1 LVEGGN
7 SSNSR
12 YFTCGT
18 LDRSLKCCQISL
30 YAKNSRYFTC
40 GTLDRSLK
48 FAKSRF
54 THKIIIIIL
63 NRFFLVENVKANMKS
78 RVQCEKQTL
87 VRVQSRKNVKLV
99 PGHVK
104 LVPGHVKLVWTRF
117 SKMFQNSQM
126 MSGNV

>member
-1 LVEGGN
+1 MVEGGN
-7 SSNSR
+7 SS
-12 YFTCGT
+12 
-18 LDRSLKCCQISL
+18 
-30 YAKNSRYFTC
+30 NSRYFTC

-99 PGHVK
+99 PGTRK
-104 LVPGHVKLVWTRF
+104 TCPGTRKTCPWDTFFKNVPKFTNDVRKRLETL
-117 SKMFQNSQM
+117 KN
-126 MSGNV
+126 NVEC

>member
-1 LVEGGN
+1 MVEGGN

-18 LDRSLKCCQISL
+18 LDRSL
-30 YAKNSRYFTC
+30 R
-40 GTLDRSLK
+40 

-87 VRVQSRKNVKLV
+87 VRVQSRKYVKRV
-99 PGHVK
+99 QGHV
-104 LVPGHVKLVWTRF
+104 LRVPAHVKTMSGHVFQKC
-117 SKMFQNSQM
+117 SKIHK
-126 MSGNV
+126 

>member
-1 LVEGGN
+1 MVEGGN
-7 SSNSR
+7 SS
-12 YFTCGT
+12 
-18 LDRSLKCCQISL
+18 
-30 YAKNSRYFTC
+30 NSRYFTC

-104 LVPGHVKLVWTRF
+104 LVPGHVKLVPGHVKLVPGHVF
-117 SKMFQNSQM
+117 QKCSKIHK
-126 MSGNV
+126 